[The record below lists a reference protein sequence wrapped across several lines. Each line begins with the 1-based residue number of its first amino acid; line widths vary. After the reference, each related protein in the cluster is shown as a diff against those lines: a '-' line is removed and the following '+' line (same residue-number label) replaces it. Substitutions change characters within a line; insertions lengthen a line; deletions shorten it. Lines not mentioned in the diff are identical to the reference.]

1 MSDEGVGIKLRKA
14 GSLRKFRE
22 KNMTLFC
29 KGKVKESGKT
39 IAARIRQNSTSV
51 PWNSIGPMFMEI
63 SHKADIVAFAYSP
76 KISKMQFRR
85 TGKAKD
91 A

>member
-1 MSDEGVGIKLRKA
+1 
-14 GSLRKFRE
+14 
-22 KNMTLFC
+22 MTLFC
-29 KGKVKESGKT
+29 KEKAKKEEKQQQPEF
-39 IAARIRQNSTSV
+39 ARIRQNATSI

-85 TGKAKD
+85 TGTAKD